1 MVIKWT
7 IMRISRYRQIDPS
20 DLHKF
25 IMMITTMMITTMMI
39 IMMIKMITNYNMK
52 KIYLAE

>member
-25 IMMITTMMITTMMI
+25 IMMITTMMI